1 MLSEEIRQILLEE
14 LEDLRRRITENMGK
28 ADQIVTGKTR
38 DSMQVSVQGNAGVL
52 TGRQAFATL
61 ETGSRPWSKKPKR
74 PPKWFADLIGEW
86 IDAKGLDL
94 NKWAVAHTIIHKG
107 SKLYREGGRADI
119 YSPEL
124 QKTIDRI
131 GDRMVERYAV
141 LVTNRL
147 IINEPT
153 KIEA

>member
-1 MLSEEIRQILLEE
+1 MLDEEMRQILLEE
-14 LEDLRRRITENMGK
+14 LDALRKRIIDNMGK
-28 ADQIVTGKTR
+28 AGQIVTGKTR
-38 DSMQVSVQGNAGVL
+38 DSMQVEARGNMGVL
-52 TGRQAFATL
+52 TGRRAFATL
-61 ETGSRPWSKKPKR
+61 ETGSAPWSKKPKR
-74 PPKWFADLIGEW
+74 VPKFFADLIGEW
-86 IDAKGLDL
+86 IDHKGLDL